1 MPTAVIQRHG
11 PSIRQPETLAAATR
25 NVNRPNLTVTISGLT
40 STHAFSRVTPKTARS
55 AGADQR
61 PMRIG
66 YRTDLADLRWFQAE
80 RAEGGHAPGQ
90 LPRLQEAPQVL
101 A

>member
-1 MPTAVIQRHG
+1 
-11 PSIRQPETLAAATR
+11 
-25 NVNRPNLTVTISGLT
+25 
-40 STHAFSRVTPKTARS
+40 
-55 AGADQR
+55 
-61 PMRIG
+61 MRIG